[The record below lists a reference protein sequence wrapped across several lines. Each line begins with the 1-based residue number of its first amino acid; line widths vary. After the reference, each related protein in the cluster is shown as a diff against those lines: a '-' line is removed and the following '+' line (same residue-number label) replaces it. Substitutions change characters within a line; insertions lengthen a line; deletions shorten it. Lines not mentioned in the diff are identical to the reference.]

1 MGARV
6 CPFPRAYTPVAVA
19 PLMSDLLMGSG
30 LRALL
35 LLLAANGGPWLAARV
50 LGTRWGAPVD
60 MGLTLADGRRLL
72 GPHKTWRGLLAGVL
86 CTAIAASLTGLT
98 WIFGASFA
106 ALALLGDLFSS
117 ACKRRLG
124 HAPGTGVPLIDQL
137 PESLLPLALLALP
150 LGLNL
155 SGVAIVVLVF
165 ALLNIA
171 SGVFRQRRRS
181 A

>member
-1 MGARV
+1 MVPGAAAT
-6 CPFPRAYTPVAVA
+6 F
-19 PLMSDLLMGSG
+19 MSDLLMGSG

-60 MGLTLADGRRLL
+60 MGMMLADGRRLL

-86 CTAIAASLTGLT
+86 CTIIAASLTGLSCVL
-98 WIFGASFA
+98 GAGFA
-106 ALALLGDLFSS
+106 ALALLGDLISS

-124 HAPGTGVPLIDQL
+124 HAPGTGVPVIDQL

-150 LGLNL
+150 LGLSL
-155 SGVAIVVLVF
+155 TGVVVVVMVF

-171 SGVFRQRRRS
+171 SGVFRERRRS